1 MNALAD
7 VLAGAFMGVFT
18 GVFENV
24 LAGAGQPPAL
34 KAPHEAPD
42 RRRGVAGVAGGLG
55 GRHGLSGAGCLA
67 CAAAVQRCGLG
78 AGRGGG
84 FGIRVVA
91 PLAAWPLATSV

>member
-1 MNALAD
+1 
-7 VLAGAFMGVFT
+7 MGSFT
-18 GVFENV
+18 GFFENV

-42 RRRGVAGVAGGLG
+42 CRRGVAGMAGGLG